1 MLMASDVAGDV
12 WVLAWKYNIQTA
24 EKGFVVTGSS
34 STSPD
39 FFDSLIG
46 LFTHPMVV
54 AGESY

>member
-1 MLMASDVAGDV
+1 MASDVAGDV